1 MNTINYKNYYLINKN
16 MGLCFSKSQGSQG
29 PQGSRVDILRCPKGY
44 NSQQFQIICQL
55 FDRLDKDSNM
65 GVCREELGDVAQLH
79 VKNRLRFIRE
89 HQTHQTKQKVYQM
102 QQTEDE
108 GQQQILDLKT
118 RIVGRK
124 NTLEQQFQRAF
135 AQSTK
140 KITWLE
146 SLDEAGKTE
155 EFLKVLKTKDGQHI
169 DFWSF
174 FEYMK
179 NKTQDIQNIT

>member
-1 MNTINYKNYYLINKN
+1 
-16 MGLCFSKSQGSQG
+16 MGLCKSKS
-29 PQGSRVDILRCPKGY
+29 SRVDILTCPPDY
-44 NSQQFQIICQL
+44 DSQKFKTICQL

-65 GVCREELGDVAQLH
+65 GVCREELSDVAKLH
-79 VKNRLRFIRE
+79 VTNRVRFIRE
-89 HQTHQTKQKVYQM
+89 RQTHQTKQKAYQI
-102 QQTEDE
+102 QQTEED
-108 GQQQILDLKT
+108 GQQKISDLKA
-118 RIVGRK
+118 RVVSQK
-124 NTLEQQFQRAF
+124 NTIEQKFQRALTLN
-135 AQSTK
+135 TK

-179 NKTQDIQNIT
+179 NKTQDIKNIT